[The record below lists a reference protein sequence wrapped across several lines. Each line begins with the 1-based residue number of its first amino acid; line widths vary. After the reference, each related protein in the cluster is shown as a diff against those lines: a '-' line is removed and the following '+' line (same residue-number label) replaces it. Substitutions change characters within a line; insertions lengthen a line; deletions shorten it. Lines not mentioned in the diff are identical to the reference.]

1 MKKKS
6 LVLDASIIIINI
18 CISFV
23 TVYFVF
29 MGKENSGII
38 SGLMGAFLGFQ
49 FSHLFRYWG
58 MKLSDFGTS
67 QINKEKAMKTWQYII
82 FTFSIAMLFLQFCYI
97 DHIFESLK
105 FASLYFLA
113 WMIITG
119 NFKATTDPILETLSI
134 YTDDDEDV
142 KRKTQRFSGK
152 FSFFFGIIGVVLVL
166 ILPQKLGLYICIFLF
181 FISVL
186 LPAFYAKIIFNKKYA

>member
-1 MKKKS
+1 MKNKS
-6 LVLDASIIIINI
+6 LVLDTSIIIINI

-23 TVYFVF
+23 TAYFVF

-38 SGLMGAFLGFQ
+38 SGLLGAFLGFQ
-49 FSHLFRYWG
+49 FSHVFRYWG

-67 QINKEKAMKTWQYII
+67 QIDKEKAMKTWQYII
-82 FTFSIAMLFLQFCYI
+82 FIFSIAMLFLQFCYI
-97 DHIFESLK
+97 NHIFESLK

-119 NFKATTDPILETLSI
+119 NFRATTDPILETLSV
-134 YTDDDEDV
+134 YNNEDV

-166 ILPQKLGLYICIFLF
+166 ILPQKLGLYVCAFLF
-181 FISVL
+181 FFSTL
-186 LPAFYAKIIFNKKYA
+186 LPAFYANIIFNKKYA